1 MGRQDWELRE
11 PRPEDRDRY
20 VASGWWP
27 QATLGQQLADK
38 LRRHRDTPFVIHSGT
53 RPWRGTYGDVLD
65 LSRRAAT
72 GLADR
77 GVGPGDVV
85 SFQTPNWI
93 EGVATFYGAALLGAA
108 VAPVVHFYGS
118 RELAYILEECAP
130 RVHVTASRFGHQ
142 NFLANLASIGGGPAE
157 IVVVDG
163 PAPEGTTSFDDL
175 VAGGPLDQPRSVN
188 PADPA
193 LVGWTS
199 GTTANPKGVVHS
211 HQTVWAET
219 LQLGAT
225 SPPNSLPSLVANPIS
240 HAIGMLGALLVPIA
254 RGRPVHLLDV
264 WDPTV
269 VLQLMVAENLS
280 ASGGATYFLTSLLD
294 HPAFTGEHL
303 DRMRYQGMGGSPV
316 PRAVTERANSM
327 GINIY
332 RMYGST
338 EQPSITGCTYLDP
351 MAKRL
356 ETDGRPLPGCTIR
369 LVDPDGREVAV
380 GEQGEIL
387 SQGPDCFLGYTDRAL
402 TARVFDSNGWYH
414 TGDAGVLDPEGYLTI
429 TDRLSD
435 VIIRGGEN
443 ISAAEVEEVLLTMAG
458 VAEAAVVAAPDP
470 RMGEH
475 GCAVVRLRPG
485 AISPDLDD
493 VRASMRNAGLA
504 RQKWPEELVEVGD
517 FPRTASGKIQKFVLR
532 DRLRAR

>member
-1 MGRQDWELRE
+1 
-11 PRPEDRDRY
+11 
-20 VASGWWP
+20 VADGWWP
-27 QATLGQQLADK
+27 RATLGHQLAEK
-38 LRRHRDTPFVIHSGT
+38 LGSHGDVPFVIHSGS
-53 RPWRGTYGDVLD
+53 RSWRGTYGDVLD

-72 GLADR
+72 GLVDK
-77 GVGPGDVV
+77 GVRPGDVV

-93 EGVATFYGAALLGAA
+93 EGVATFYGAALLGAV

-118 RELAYILEECAP
+118 RELAYILGECAP

-142 NFLANLASIGGGPAE
+142 DFLANLASIRDCTAE

-163 PAPEGTTSFDDL
+163 PAPGGTSSFDDL
-175 VAGGPLDQPRSVN
+175 VAGTPIDRPRAVN

-199 GTTANPKGVVHS
+199 GTTAKPKGVIHS

-225 SPPNSLPSLVANPIS
+225 TPPNSLPSLVANPIS
-240 HAIGMLGALLVPIA
+240 HAIGMLGALLVPIS

-269 VLQLMVAENLS
+269 VLQLMLGENLS

-294 HPAFTGEHL
+294 HPALTDEHL

-316 PRAVTERANSM
+316 PRAVTQRADSM

-338 EQPSITGCTYLDP
+338 EHPSITGCTHLDP
-351 MAKRL
+351 LAKRL
-356 ETDGRPLPGCTIR
+356 ETDGRPLPGCSIR
-369 LVDPDGREVAV
+369 LVDDDDHDVAV

-402 TARVFDSNGWYH
+402 TASVFDGDGWYR
-414 TGDAGVLDPEGYLTI
+414 TGDVGVRDSEGYVTI

-443 ISAAEVEEVLLTMAG
+443 ISAAEVEEVMLTVPG
-458 VAEAAVVAAPDP
+458 VAEVAVVAAPDS
-470 RMGEH
+470 RMGERA
-475 GCAVVRLRPG
+475 CAVIRMRPG
-485 AISPDLDD
+485 ATLPDLAQVQVCMQD
-493 VRASMRNAGLA
+493 AGLA
-504 RQKWPEELVEVGD
+504 RQKWPEEVLEVGD
-517 FPRTASGKIQKFVLR
+517 FPRTPSGKIQKFVLR
-532 DRLRAR
+532 DRLREGERDPL